1 MKKAFPLVL
10 LAVVALAFVWTLFFL
25 YNKSKGK
32 PEVFDT
38 MQAKKQDIVKRTVA
52 SGSIVPRREIA
63 LKPRVSGIL
72 SDILVEPGRSV
83 KKGEVV
89 AKIKI
94 VPNVINVNG
103 AQSRVQQSRISFD
116 NAKKEF
122 ERNKELFAQGVISET
137 ELSRFKLD
145 YELRA
150 QEKTAANSN
159 LQLIKSGSAKGSKQ
173 VSNVVKATVPG
184 MVIAVPVKAGASV
197 TEANNFNEGTTIASI
212 ADMND
217 MIFEGFVDESEVAKL
232 KSGMT
237 MEIIMGALDDK
248 QFTGRLEYISP
259 KGITLE
265 GTIQFEIRAALV
277 LPQAE
282 DEKTVEASPFVR
294 AGYSA
299 NAKIVLD
306 KKEDVLSID
315 ESLLQFDK
323 DGKTYVEIETGDQ
336 TFERKDV
343 ELGLSDGVVAE
354 VLNGLDGTEKIKLP
368 ISKSDDKE
376 S

>member
-103 AQSRVQQSRISFD
+103 AQSRGQQSRISFD